1 MGYNAVLVVLNDRLD
16 EIERDPEF
24 GRKVAAAIRYQGAYD
39 ETGAPGRSKP
49 YVTGQTQV
57 ISVAH
62 ADVTQVVAV
71 GANCGRV
78 IGRGFWRQDD
88 DELIKAL
95 EAQRCERAKKAKAE
109 AKVLSES

>member
-24 GRKVAAAIRYQGAYD
+24 GKKVAAAIRYQGAFG
-39 ETGAPGRSKP
+39 ETGASGRRAP

-57 ISVAH
+57 VSVEH

-78 IGRGFWRQDD
+78 IGRGFWRQSD
-88 DELIKAL
+88 DELIKTL
-95 EAQRCERAKKAKAE
+95 ETQRRERAKKAKAE
-109 AKVLSES
+109 AASQTAS